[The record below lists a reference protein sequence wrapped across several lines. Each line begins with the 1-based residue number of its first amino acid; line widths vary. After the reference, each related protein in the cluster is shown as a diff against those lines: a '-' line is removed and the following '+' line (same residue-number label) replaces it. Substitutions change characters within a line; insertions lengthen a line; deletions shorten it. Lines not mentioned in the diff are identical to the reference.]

1 MPKKVFIGFNNIAN
15 VGLSLQSGFKEIG
28 VAADF
33 YSTEKIM
40 HKYDYSGD
48 SSGKV
53 NRIIY
58 SNNSLFRYLQVIVL
72 FVKLIFIY
80 DYFIFLEAG
89 SLLSNSRDI
98 KLLKKLGKKVSV
110 IFAGCDVRV
119 PDIVMKYRWNPCRDC
134 PETYQALVSC
144 KFPDKYQRLKG
155 IKQNYDIIFSPDE
168 CSGYFNDKYYS
179 YYFPV
184 KDIGGSKLVHSETKL
199 NEGIIR
205 IIHAPSN
212 EDYKGSKYI
221 YAAIESLKKTYQVEF
236 ITLQNLTKEEL
247 IAEILKCD
255 LLIDQMLVGFYGI
268 LSVEAMLLQKPVVC
282 YIRDDIYCKIESD
295 CPIYNANPDNLEIVL
310 DNILQNPS
318 QLISRGEHSRSYAIR
333 YHSPNKIAERM
344 IQVFQ
349 EEK

>member
-1 MPKKVFIGFNNIAN
+1 MSKKVFIGLNNIAN
-15 VGLSLQSGFKEIG
+15 VGLSLKSGFEAIG

-33 YSTEKIM
+33 YSTEKM
-40 HKYDYSGD
+40 LHKYDYSEN

-58 SNNSLFRYLQVIVL
+58 SNNSLFRYLQLIAL
-72 FVKLIFIY
+72 FVKLIFFY

-89 SLLSNSRDI
+89 SLLSNFKDI

-119 PDIVMKYRWNPCRDC
+119 PDIVKKYKWNPCRDC
-134 PETYQALVSC
+134 PESYQVLVGC
-144 KFPDKYQRLKG
+144 KFPDKYQRLKA

-168 CSGYFNDKYYS
+168 CSGYFSDKYFS

-184 KDIGGSKLVHSETKL
+184 KDIDGPKLVHNETKL

-221 YAAIESLKKTYQVEF
+221 YAAIENLKKIYKVEF
-236 ITLQNLTKEEL
+236 ITLQNLSKEQL

-268 LSVEAMLLQKPVVC
+268 LTVEAMLLQKPVVC
-282 YIRDDIYCKIESD
+282 YIRDDIFSKIERD

-310 DNILQNPS
+310 DEILRNPS
-318 QLISRGEHSRSYAIR
+318 QLISRGEHSRNYALR

-344 IQVFQ
+344 IQVFR